1 MVDGDKVRPEMVGK
15 VAVKFKLEPA
25 DTVVEATSFVNDEVK
40 FEFGPEMDGTVAFE
54 VKLELAD
61 TVAEAAPFMVKLPAL
76 LLIDP
81 VFPVLHCCKELLPRL
96 VVPGVT
102 VVPTVVPLLVLL
114 IDAELPA
121 RTEDDKLGP
130 ELVVPSVVVVPL
142 VMSTPVGP
150 ANISEPS
157 TKRSLAASADT
168 IWPSTDTPAAPGCIV
183 VLSRIIFAGSTTNIS
198 LAIVMV
204 ASGPCGDMK
213 DGLAWAIGIV
223 KSARLRSK
231 GIRTKSID

>member
-1 MVDGDKVRPEMVGK
+1 MGTR
-15 VAVKFKLEPA
+15 
-25 DTVVEATSFVNDEVK
+25 
-40 FEFGPEMDGTVAFE
+40 FGPEMGGTVA
-54 VKLELAD
+54 LEFRPELVD
-61 TVAEAAPFMVKLPAL
+61 IIAEAALFVVKYPVL

-102 VVPTVVPLLVLL
+102 VLPTVVPLLVLM

-121 RTEDDKLGP
+121 RTEDDELGP
-130 ELVVPSVVVVPL
+130 KLVLPGVVVMPL
-142 VMSTPVGP
+142 VISPLVGP
-150 ANISEPS
+150 GNISEPS

-204 ASGPCGDMK
+204 ASGPCGDVK
-213 DGLAWAIGIV
+213 DGLAWATGIV
-223 KSARLRSK
+223 KSARLRSNW
-231 GIRTKSID
+231 IPTKSID

>member
-1 MVDGDKVRPEMVGK
+1 MG
-15 VAVKFKLEPA
+15 
-25 DTVVEATSFVNDEVK
+25 
-40 FEFGPEMDGTVAFE
+40 GTVALEFE
-54 VKLELAD
+54 PELVD
-61 TVAEAAPFMVKLPAL
+61 IIAEAALFVVKYPVL

-102 VVPTVVPLLVLL
+102 VLPTVVPLLVLL

-121 RTEDDKLGP
+121 RTEDDELGP
-130 ELVVPSVVVVPL
+130 KLVLPGVVVVPL
-142 VMSTPVGP
+142 VISPPVGP
-150 ANISEPS
+150 GNISEPS

-204 ASGPCGDMK
+204 ASGPCGDVM

-223 KSARLRSK
+223 KRARLRSNW
-231 GIRTKSID
+231 ILTKSID